1 MTTTRYIIG
10 TAAQIE
16 AEYATQSANTY
27 CSIEMFD
34 GEVISAV
41 GSPTLE
47 AAIAEAIAYG
57 VPRNQI
63 EILG

>member
-1 MTTTRYIIG
+1 MTATRYIIG

-16 AEYATQSANTY
+16 AEYATRSANTY
-27 CSIEMFD
+27 CSIEMFN
-34 GEVISAV
+34 GEVVCAV
-41 GSPTLE
+41 GSPTLK

-57 VPRNQI
+57 VPRDQI